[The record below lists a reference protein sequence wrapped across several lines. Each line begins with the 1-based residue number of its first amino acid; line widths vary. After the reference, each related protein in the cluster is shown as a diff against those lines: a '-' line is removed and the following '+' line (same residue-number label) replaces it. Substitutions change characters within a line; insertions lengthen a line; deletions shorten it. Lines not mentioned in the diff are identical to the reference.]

1 MQFYCYFYCFQSVF
15 LSISVNTGVYLN
27 CVSIQANCELF
38 DGVSGDL
45 SYLLL
50 RE

>member
-1 MQFYCYFYCFQSVF
+1 M
-15 LSISVNTGVYLN
+15 I
-27 CVSIQANCELF
+27 VSIYAKVSNNLFLNKGEQGALQANCELF